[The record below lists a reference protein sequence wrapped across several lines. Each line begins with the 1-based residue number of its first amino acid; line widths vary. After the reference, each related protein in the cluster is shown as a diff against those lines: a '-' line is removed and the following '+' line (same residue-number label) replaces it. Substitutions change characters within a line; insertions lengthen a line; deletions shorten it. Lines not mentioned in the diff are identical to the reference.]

1 MIRLVETFK
10 EFIDI
15 ASISQGSRAWTIYG
29 ANPKTLSHSEKV
41 SFPELGI
48 NSIRAKIDSGA
59 DGTSIHVNDI
69 KEKNGVLS
77 FWIKS
82 PNKVLEFKNFKKIT
96 VRNSSG
102 STQERY
108 QITTLIKFDNF
119 ETKLKISLTNR
130 ENMKFPCILGKNFI
144 KSGKFTIDLN
154 Q

>member
-15 ASISQGSRAWTIYG
+15 ASISQGSRAWTMYG

-48 NSIRAKIDSGA
+48 NSMRAKIDSGA
-59 DGTSIHVNDI
+59 DGTSIHANDI

-102 STQERY
+102 SKQDRY